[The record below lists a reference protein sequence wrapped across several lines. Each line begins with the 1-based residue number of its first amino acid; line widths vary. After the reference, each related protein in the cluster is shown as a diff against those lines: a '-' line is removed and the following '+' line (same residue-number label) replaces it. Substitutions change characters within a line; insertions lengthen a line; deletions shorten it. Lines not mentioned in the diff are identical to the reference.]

1 MKLEMTSIVQA
12 EILKELYC
20 WFGRLQMSTV
30 TEPDLHLYAAAACT
44 KSLGRNASERWESDT
59 VFDFDFL
66 KSGVPV
72 LSDQTNQP
80 PPVDPR
86 NVIMIIVYNQIP
98 TDVIRVRCQSLHN
111 SERMRDYG
119 YRTICPLDQITWLV
133 IQVNYQPDEVR
144 CLFFWG
150 RLSVLHSVYIDSPH
164 HTTPTESYWMATTN
178 GLNEYV
184 HGLGYVLIKP
194 WRNNSLNEFDWWDL
208 NVAKWHSLGL
218 EERVNNSRWI
228 SAVHCSTPDIVGF
241 DQKALMYWY
250 FNIIVD
256 IRLEEI
262 KEINLIIDVTN
273 SGYSLDWSNIFWFLG
288 RLISFFQKKL
298 WVFSLQTP

>member
-1 MKLEMTSIVQA
+1 MLCSSFPLLTSYALSSEEMKMKAKMFSSIFVVLTVSLTNLTVQGVSFYTPGNYTESGQHKPNSSAVSPLQNESSGDKFLRKEVDEMHLLPAKDEDMFQSLEHEGDPSA
-12 EILKELYC
+12 
-20 WFGRLQMSTV
+20 
-30 TEPDLHLYAAAACT
+30 DAAACT

-194 WRNNSLNEFDWWDL
+194 WRNNSLNEFDW
-208 NVAKWHSLGL
+208 
-218 EERVNNSRWI
+218 
-228 SAVHCSTPDIVGF
+228 
-241 DQKALMYWY
+241 
-250 FNIIVD
+250 
-256 IRLEEI
+256 
-262 KEINLIIDVTN
+262 
-273 SGYSLDWSNIFWFLG
+273 
-288 RLISFFQKKL
+288 
-298 WVFSLQTP
+298 